1 MKYMLYII
9 VFIVNTTLSTFAQ
22 EKQLTPLNH
31 PANERLLRT
40 ETYIMD
46 WLMLT
51 DTTEV
56 KIGEV
61 ETQIQK
67 KDAVIYL
74 ITKVKMNQ
82 SSDKWVDSTVV
93 SSENFKPIYH
103 ASYNKQRD
111 MVLKF
116 NKNVTGYY
124 LDKQTGLKTEILE
137 ETYQPFFDS
146 NFYPQL
152 IRLLPLKENYSAT
165 ISIFDYNPKS
175 KIGVITATI
184 KNTKKTN
191 EIFNDVSIDVW
202 KIEVTDDISDNNT
215 WNTYYIDARTRKLL
229 KQEID
234 FGGRKMI
241 MRLIE

>member
-9 VFIVNTTLSTFAQ
+9 VFIVNTTLSTFAK
-22 EKQLTPLNH
+22 EKQLNPLNH

-51 DTTEV
+51 DTSEV

-116 NKNVTGYY
+116 DKNVTGYY

-175 KIGVITATI
+175 KIGAITATI

-202 KIEVTDDISDNNT
+202 KIEVMDDISDNNT